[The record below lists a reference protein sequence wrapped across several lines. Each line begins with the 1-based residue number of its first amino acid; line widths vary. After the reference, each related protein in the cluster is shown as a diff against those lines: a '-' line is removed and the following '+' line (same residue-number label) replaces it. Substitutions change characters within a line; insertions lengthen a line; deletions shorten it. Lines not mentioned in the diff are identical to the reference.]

1 MRRALGGILLALW
14 VGAAFGADTP
24 SALAARQ
31 ADAKKQQA
39 ELRSRIGALQKEI
52 DSQESSRRDAASD
65 LKASESAISNIDRR
79 LDELAHQ
86 KKQAGDELEKLSG
99 QIANQKKVMA
109 QRQAELADQ
118 LRARYASGLSPWTAL
133 LSGDDPQAI
142 GRDLG
147 YLSYISRAQAQ
158 AVSALRAA
166 IDDLA
171 ALQGRAAARKKE
183 LTDIESETADQKS
196 RLETQK
202 QEREKVLARI
212 EDQLHKQRAQAD
224 TLERNDKRLGNLI
237 TGLDSEIARL
247 AEEARKAEEKRK
259 AEAAR
264 KAEEARQA
272 ALEKRRA
279 LEQQRKAAQEAE
291 KAAQARAR
299 REQDEEQ
306 ARAARLQVEQAR
318 AAARAAE
325 QAERDN
331 AAAQSQPQPHP
342 QPAVKP
348 TAPAEQPESA
358 AVLPPEGGFQG
369 LHKGLRQPVPG
380 EIQGKFGAQRPDG
393 GIWRGIVIRADAG
406 TPVHVVAP
414 GRVVYANW
422 LNGFGNIIIVDHGDK
437 YLSVYAY
444 NQSLL
449 KKVGDVL
456 HGGDIIARVGA
467 TGGQVEP
474 GLYLE
479 IRHNG
484 LPVNPLLW
492 LTR

>member
-39 ELRSRIGALQKEI
+39 ELRSRIEALQKEI

-79 LDELAHQ
+79 LDELARQ

-99 QIANQKKVMA
+99 QIASQKKVMA

-171 ALQGRAAARKKE
+171 ALQNRAAARKKE
-183 LTDIESETADQKS
+183 LTDIESETAEQKD
-196 RLETQK
+196 RLEAQK
-202 QEREKVLARI
+202 QERQKVLARI
-212 EDQLHKQRAQAD
+212 EDQLRKQRAQAG

-264 KAEEARQA
+264 KAEEARKA

-331 AAAQSQPQPHP
+331 AAAQSQSHP
-342 QPAVKP
+342 QPA
-348 TAPAEQPESA
+348 APAERSESA
-358 AVLPPEGGFQG
+358 AALPPEGGFQG

-393 GIWRGIVIRADAG
+393 GIWRGVVIRADAG
-406 TPVHVVAP
+406 TPVHVMAP

-456 HGGDIIARVGA
+456 HAGDIIARVGA